1 MAKRLVDE
9 LASAVRVD
17 PSNYSA
23 VTSKNRL
30 NSFMFALSGCLYMLR
45 YQKNTR
51 ILGLASI
58 LVIILALWLQV
69 AATQLAVVLL
79 SASAVWIAE
88 FINAAVEAV
97 VNVAAAD
104 YHPMAKVAKD
114 IAAAAVLIAA
124 LWSVPIGVLILG
136 PPLLE
141 KLQLLQQ
148 V

>member
-9 LASAVRVD
+9 LASGLRVD
-17 PSNYSA
+17 PSKYSA
-23 VTSKNRL
+23 VTSNNRM
-30 NSFMFALSGCLYMLR
+30 NSLMFALSGCLYMLR

-51 ILGLASI
+51 IMALASI
-58 LVIILALWLQV
+58 LALILALWLQV

-79 SASAVWIAE
+79 SVSAVWIAE

-97 VNVAAAD
+97 VNVATAD
-104 YHPMAKVAKD
+104 CHPMAKVAKD
-114 IAAAAVLIAA
+114 IAAAAVLVAA

-141 KLQLLQQ
+141 KLQFLRL

>member
-69 AATQLAVVLL
+69 AATQLAIVLL

-97 VNVAAAD
+97 VNVSTAD

-141 KLQLLQQ
+141 KLQFLQQ

>member
-69 AATQLAVVLL
+69 AATQLAIVLL

-97 VNVAAAD
+97 VNVSTAD

>member
-58 LVIILALWLQV
+58 LVMILALWLQV

-97 VNVAAAD
+97 VNVSTAD